1 MKVIASLG
9 LVALLATTG
18 VTGLAAQRPVLD
30 TLPQATA
37 LSLDQAL
44 ELALPASE
52 AVALAREAV
61 RKAGG
66 DVKKAR
72 SEFFPQLNG
81 TASYT
86 RTLKSQFSR
95 AGGDGSGDSTA
106 TTSCNRF
113 NGDPSQPVTTRLDS
127 LESALNCVTGLNP
140 FAAFGDLP
148 FGQKNQYRLGLDASQ
163 ILFAGGRIRAQ
174 TKAAKAAERS
184 ARIGL
189 TAQEAQLTLDVT
201 QAYYDAA
208 LADQLL
214 LIAQGTLL
222 LADSTYEQ
230 TVLAR
235 KVGSQPEFD
244 VLRAQV
250 SRDNQRTTVIQR
262 ESDREVAHLRL
273 KQLLNLPLSAP
284 ITLSTPV
291 VASTLPVV
299 AALDSLVK
307 RELDTV
313 TEDRAP
319 VRQARASAEE
329 QAQRLKVAKAERYP
343 SVTLSSSYARLGY
356 PSDVLPS
363 WSDFVSD
370 WTVGVT
376 VKLPLFTGGRI
387 GGSVQAASAT
397 AEDAAIRLRLATERT
412 AVDTRTALERLRA
425 ANAAW
430 TSSQGTVAQA
440 EKAYA
445 IAEIRYREGISTQ
458 TELAD
463 ARLLLEQARANR
475 ATAGRDLQTARVR
488 VALLKDLPL
497 AQGVVQ

>member
-1 MKVIASLG
+1 MRTLTIPSM
-9 LVALLATTG
+9 ALALTLIG
-18 VTGLAAQRPVLD
+18 RPVAAQRPVLD
-30 TLPQATA
+30 TLPQGTA
-37 LSLDQAL
+37 LSLDEAL
-44 ELALPASE
+44 RLALPASE
-52 AVALAREAV
+52 AVALAQQAV
-61 RKAGG
+61 RRAGG

-95 AGGDGSGDSTA
+95 AGGSGGSDSTS

-113 NGDPSQPVTTRLDS
+113 TGDPGQPVTTRLDS

-163 ILFAGGRIRAQ
+163 ILFAGGRVRAQ
-174 TKAAKAAERS
+174 TRAAQAAERS

-208 LADQLL
+208 LSDQLL
-214 LIAQGTLL
+214 LIARGTLL
-222 LADSTYEQ
+222 LADSTYQQ
-230 TVLAR
+230 TLLAKR
-235 KVGSQPEFD
+235 VGAQPEFD

-262 ESDREVAHLRL
+262 ESDREVAHLKL
-273 KQLLNLPLSAP
+273 KQLLNLPLAIP
-284 ITLSTPV
+284 LTLSTPV
-291 VASTLPVV
+291 VDSILPVV
-299 AALDSLVK
+299 ATLDTLVS
-307 RELDTV
+307 RELDTA
-313 TEDRAP
+313 TATRAP
-319 VRQARASAEE
+319 VRQAQAAADE
-329 QAQRLKVAKAERYP
+329 QEQRLKVARAERYP
-343 SVTLSSSYARLGY
+343 AVTLSSSFARLGY

-376 VKLPLFTGGRI
+376 VKVPLFTGGRI

-397 AEDAAIRLRLATERT
+397 AEDARVRLRLATERT

-430 TSSQGTVAQA
+430 TSNQGTVTQA
-440 EKAYA
+440 EKAYS

-488 VALLKDLPL
+488 VALLRDLPL
-497 AQGVVQ
+497 AQGAIQ